1 MKRLL
6 LTVNLCFLLLFA
18 LPGTS
23 HALTVTLA
31 KGTPLQFGASA
42 IENSNYIVLTFSNNR
57 VIIHD
62 TSTPVA
68 GKTLSSREVSLAEL
82 FLIRDHRPISQR
94 TGYSTIYSY
103 GLYKL
108 GIVERPQE
116 LAATKH
122 VTLWPI
128 SQSMVVTSKPALQI
142 QPDPTVQKAMKLLSR
157 TKYLEYM
164 EALAKNRELPTRYS
178 CATEAL
184 TARDAIVKIFKTDTN
199 LVADA
204 TKKFINVGCTSC
216 SENLHNGFN
225 VIAEKIGW
233 KYPKQFYLVGA
244 HYDSINNDNEGGVT
258 CEKAP
263 GACDNASGVAG
274 VLELARVFNDLDTE
288 SSVIFVAFGGEE
300 IGFLGSE
307 AYVDNLVK
315 SGKKANLKGFVILDM
330 ISYYKNDRG
339 IYIEASD
346 KSKAQTDAGIRLK
359 EYADAYTTLKFT
371 EIYWK
376 PANSDHVPFLD
387 EGITGG
393 LLIQK
398 ECESSTYPY
407 LHSAEDVI
415 TLQKPDF
422 AIEVLKVAF
431 ALLAESKISFQE

>member
-1 MKRLL
+1 MKRFL
-6 LTVNLCFLLLFA
+6 LTTANLCFLLLFA
-18 LPGTS
+18 LAGTS

-31 KGTPLQFGASA
+31 KGTALRSGASA
-42 IENSNYIVLTFSNNR
+42 TKKSTYIVLTFSDNR

-62 TSTPVA
+62 SRTPVA
-68 GKTLSSREVSLAEL
+68 GKTLSTREVSLAEL

-94 TGYSTIYSY
+94 SGYDTIYTY

-128 SQSMVVTSKPALQI
+128 SQSMVVTSQPVLKI

-178 CATEAL
+178 CATEVL
-184 TARDAIVKIFKTDTN
+184 TARDAIVKIFKTDAD

-233 KYPKQFYLVGA
+233 KNPEQFYLVGA
-244 HYDSINNDNEGGVT
+244 HYDSINNNNEGDVT

-274 VLELARVFNDLDTE
+274 VLELARVFKDLDTE
-288 SSVIFVAFGGEE
+288 TSVIFVAFGGEE

-330 ISYYKNDRG
+330 ISYYNLN
-339 IYIEASD
+339 
-346 KSKAQTDAGIRLK
+346 T
-359 EYADAYTTLKFT
+359 
-371 EIYWK
+371 
-376 PANSDHVPFLD
+376 
-387 EGITGG
+387 
-393 LLIQK
+393 
-398 ECESSTYPY
+398 
-407 LHSAEDVI
+407 
-415 TLQKPDF
+415 
-422 AIEVLKVAF
+422 
-431 ALLAESKISFQE
+431 